1 MEYRDLGSSGLRVSA
16 LGLGTGAF
24 TTDAGASRSIDVRQA
39 RALVDRALDGGINF
53 FDTADVYGDGRAEEV
68 LGAALRSRRDQAVI
82 ATKLRFRVGPGPGD
96 QGLSRTHVLR
106 SADASLRRLGTDHID
121 LYQMHGWDGL
131 TPVEETLDAMAALMQ
146 AGKIRHI
153 GASNFSGWH
162 LMTMLA
168 AADRDD
174 LPRLV
179 AQQIHYTPYTRD
191 AEHELL
197 PIAIAQDLGVLV
209 WSPLA
214 GGLLSGRFRRTMQPQ
229 QGSRRLE
236 DYDEPPIDDAERLYD
251 IVNALAGIATE
262 HEVSVPRICLAYELT
277 RPSVS
282 SLIVGPRTVEHLADN
297 LAAADLALT
306 DDELDRIDT
315 VSRRPLPYPYWHQA
329 KTITDRLT
337 PADRVPLSRH
347 VDRPPGL
354 THAAPSGHRDAQP
367 QCR

>member
-24 TTDAGASRSIDVRQA
+24 TTDVGAPRSVDLRQA

-68 LGAALRSRRDQAVI
+68 LGAVLRGRRDRAVI
-82 ATKLRFRVGPGPGD
+82 ATKLRFRAGPGPGD

-131 TPVEETLDAMAALMQ
+131 TPVEETLDAMAALMK

-168 AADRDD
+168 AADRGD
-174 LPRLV
+174 LPRLA

-214 GGLLSGRFRRTMQPQ
+214 GGLLSGRFRRKMPPPQ
-229 QGSRRLE
+229 GGRRLE
-236 DYDEPPIDDAERLYD
+236 DYDEPPIDDGERLYTLVD
-251 IVNALAGIATE
+251 VLAGVAAD
-262 HEVSVPRICLAYELT
+262 HEVSVPQVCLAYELT
-277 RPSVS
+277 RPSIS
-282 SLIVGPRTVEHLADN
+282 SLIVGPKTVEHLADN
-297 LAAADLALT
+297 LAVANLALA
-306 DDELDRIDT
+306 DVEIDRIET

-347 VDRPPGL
+347 IDRPLGL
-354 THAAPSGHRDAQP
+354 ARAAPSGHRDLTD
-367 QCR
+367 